1 MTSYSKVVAP
11 VDSLSSRVWI
21 QMHIFPHVFCR
32 IYFWSTCYVK
42 VKIWEHRSAL
52 AIFFSPWVPLLT
64 YMEVRGYCNET
75 SFLPVTFIVSSD
87 SHQSCSPWHMAVI
100 GWTVLYIFFGTLW
113 QILLTLFR
121 NWGQQLIPG
130 RWVFGFWKQSKP
142 LGAKSVKWVAWWSSS
157 HQRSGVLQIWGRLL
171 GVCIVYHLEAWF

>member
-87 SHQSCSPWHMAVI
+87 SHQSCSPWHMGSHWVNSF
-100 GWTVLYIFFGTLW
+100 VHLLW
-113 QILLTLFR
+113 NSVTDSFDSLQ
-121 NWGQQLIPG
+121 
-130 RWVFGFWKQSKP
+130 K
-142 LGAKSVKWVAWWSSS
+142 LGAATDSWKMGVWFLKTIKATWS
-157 HQRSGVLQIWGRLL
+157 QICQMSC
-171 GVCIVYHLEAWF
+171 VMEF